1 MPVMLI
7 GLCLGGMAACA
18 KVLVEKAPGDLRI
31 TIIDQGFI
39 ADAHADRQ
47 HRNAM
52 LLQKFAWK
60 IASRIHHDTDAH
72 GCPRAGTLHS
82 GKMPLKNAEV
92 GSANPFKPP
101 GVKASADRC
110 RGGALDWACDF
121 AQSYHEVRRQSIL
134 RCSEDHRRTRFEDG
148 RMGDASSLH

>member
-52 LLQKFAWK
+52 LLQEFAWK

-82 GKMPLKNAEV
+82 GKMPLK
-92 GSANPFKPP
+92 K
-101 GVKASADRC
+101 C
-110 RGGALDWACDF
+110 RGRFREPVQAAWRQGK
-121 AQSYHEVRRQSIL
+121 RRSL
-134 RCSEDHRRTRFEDG
+134 PWRCSG
-148 RMGDASSLH
+148 LGV

>member
-1 MPVMLI
+1 MR
-7 GLCLGGMAACA
+7 MAA
-18 KVLVEKAPGDLRI
+18 LV
-31 TIIDQGFI
+31 
-39 ADAHADRQ
+39 
-47 HRNAM
+47 
-52 LLQKFAWK
+52 
-60 IASRIHHDTDAH
+60 
-72 GCPRAGTLHS
+72 RARSTPERCRS
-82 GKMPLKNAEV
+82 KNAEV
-92 GSANPFKPP
+92 GFANPFKPP